1 MAANEF
7 EWSAGKPIQT
17 DDEYEWSAGKPFI
30 VFSGE
35 EEEEASINV
44 ILIGTVF

>member
-1 MAANEF
+1 MAVNEN

-35 EEEEASINV
+35 DEEASINV